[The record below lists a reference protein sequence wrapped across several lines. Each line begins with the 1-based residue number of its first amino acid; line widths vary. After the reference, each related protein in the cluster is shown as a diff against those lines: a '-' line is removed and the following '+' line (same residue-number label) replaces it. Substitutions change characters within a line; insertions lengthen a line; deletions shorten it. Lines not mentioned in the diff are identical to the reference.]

1 MTADFPVLFDACV
14 LANQRVTDLLLRLAE
29 TPRLFLPYW
38 SERILD
44 ETDRALGKFGW
55 PEDLIVHR
63 RRQLIRHFPEARI
76 EGFEPIE
83 ACVANDAKDRH
94 VLAAAI
100 REKCEII
107 VTFNLKDFSVA
118 ALAPWNIEA
127 HHPSKF
133 LSSLYSLNQAL
144 VVQRLHE
151 IAANLRIPVRQV
163 ITRLA
168 DPVPVFALQ
177 VADEI
182 GIALG

>member
-1 MTADFPVLFDACV
+1 MTADFPVLLDACV

-38 SERILD
+38 SDRILD

-55 PEDLIVHR
+55 PDDLIVHR
-63 RRQLIRHFPEARI
+63 RQQLARHFPEASI

-83 ACVANDAKDRH
+83 ACVGNDAKDRH

-100 REKCEII
+100 RGKCEII
-107 VTFNLKDFSVA
+107 VTFNLKDFPVA
-118 ALAPWNIEA
+118 ALEPWNIEA

-151 IAANLRIPVRQV
+151 IAANLRISIHEV

-168 DPVPVFALQ
+168 EPVPAFALQ
-177 VADEI
+177 VADDI
-182 GIALG
+182 GIELG